1 MPLDQIDNV
10 ENYKSRRKRALFVA
24 FVATCLI
31 LLMLFLV
38 SFEVQDPPPI
48 DQEQPPVEIEIPVEM
63 EKTDAG
69 AKAGGTDAAGP
80 KAPEVTSPP
89 SPPTNPDP
97 PVHTQ
102 ETSDVTVPSG
112 NPSNSDQ
119 GDPGPSNP
127 TPKYT
132 FGGNQGDGGAGDGTN
147 NGQGDGDFGGLGNNG
162 NGPPGPMGGGRK
174 KLKDACQNFTSSV
187 AGKVVLKIYVDKNG
201 NIVNNSRYSTEV
213 VKSKSNVSNSS
224 VINQCKQAVKC
235 AKFDKID
242 RDIVQWFEY
251 TFNLRPS

>member
-1 MPLDQIDNV
+1 MPLDQIDTV
-10 ENYKSRRKRALFVA
+10 ENYKSRRKQALFAV

-31 LLMLFLV
+31 LLALFLV
-38 SFEVQDPPPI
+38 SFEVQDPPPV
-48 DQEQPPVEIEIPVEM
+48 DQEDPPLEMEIPVEL

-69 AKAGGTDAAGP
+69 ANAGGTEAAGP
-80 KAPEVTSPP
+80 PAPEVSSPP
-89 SPPTNPDP
+89 TPPTNPDP
-97 PVHTQ
+97 PVVTQ
-102 ETSDVTVPSG
+102 PDSDVSVPDG

-119 GDPGPSNP
+119 GDPGPANEE
-127 TPKYT
+127 PKFT
-132 FGGNQGDGGAGDGTN
+132 FGGNQGNGGNGNGNSNGD
-147 NGQGDGDFGGLGNNG
+147 GDGDFGGLGDSG

-174 KLKDACQNFTSSV
+174 KLKDACQNFTSTV

-224 VINQCKQAVKC
+224 VISQCKQAVKC

-242 RDIVQWFEY
+242 RDIIQWFEY